1 MSLFPEVAKNTF
13 AQGLGRAGVV
23 LITIFTT
30 ALLTRILGVS
40 GYGAYVFIIALVMF
54 FVSIADWGTTL
65 IFVRESVRNRE
76 EEEKFYGNAFILRF
90 FLSVVAIALINFLAL
105 FPIFLPLSLPIKIA
119 SVLLVLISLKTTCH
133 IIFQTKSKFEY
144 MALTDV
150 VISLAFLILL
160 GLAFLI
166 FGFAPTLSGIILAF
180 AVANL
185 LGTIVAFFLARALAK
200 INFKLDGAIMR
211 KVALEAIPTG
221 ALLLVFSVYN
231 RLDIFL
237 LQIIRGSEPV
247 GIYGLA
253 YKVHDNLILGSAYLS
268 AALFPVIS
276 SLVAKSDFQKKLQT
290 IYRKI
295 FDILLIAGFFVL
307 ISVFFLAPVI
317 ISIIG
322 GPQFGQ
328 SVLALRI
335 LVFGTFLAYFNHL
348 TGYTLVALGKQKV
361 SLVVAVIALIWNLSL
376 NLILIPHY
384 SYLAA
389 AAVTIATEGLVL
401 VLTSFY
407 LARNFSLYPNI
418 TFPKTLIELIKTKG
432 KIF

>member
-23 LITIFTT
+23 LIAIFTT

-40 GYGAYVFIIALVMF
+40 GYGTYVFVIALVMF

-76 EEEKFYGNAFILRF
+76 EEEKFYSNAFILRF
-90 FLSVVAIALINFLAL
+90 FLSVVAVALINFLAL
-105 FPIFLPLSLPIKIA
+105 FPVFLPLSLPLKIA
-119 SVLLVLISLKTTCH
+119 SILLVLISLKTTCH

-150 VISLAFLILL
+150 AISLVFLILL
-160 GLAFLI
+160 GLVFLLSRSSL
-166 FGFAPTLSGIILAF
+166 TLSWIIMAF
-180 AVANL
+180 VLANL
-185 LGTIVAFFLARALAK
+185 LGAIIAFFLALSLAK
-200 INFKLDGAIMR
+200 ISFQFSKVMVR
-211 KVALEAIPTG
+211 KIILEALPTG
-221 ALLLVFSVYN
+221 ALLLIFSIYN

-253 YKVHDNLILGSAYLS
+253 YKVHDNLILGSAYLA

-276 SLVAKSDFQKKLQT
+276 SLAAKPDFQERLQT

-295 FDILLIAGFFVL
+295 FDILFMAGFFVL

-322 GPQFGQ
+322 GSQFTQ
-328 SVLALRI
+328 SVSALRI

-389 AAVTIATEGLVL
+389 AVVTIATEGLVL

-418 TFPKTLIELIKTKG
+418 TFPKTFIELIKTRG